1 MENVKSGGSTVLN
14 KILIPVITTV
24 LGATAIYF
32 LGFNKKTTSG
42 RTDMEQLLLSKEAT
56 VKAWRSFVT
65 AQNIGFKNVKSLAD
79 QFGEKTAE
87 AYKQGLEKLVPVWRE
102 YESEYLRE
110 SKKFILD
117 IEHILKEEDIDRDFV
132 SMLNRTLDNGKDQE
146 KKIANFFDKMV
157 SLVRSDRDQN
167 EKVEKLQSELTKFMA
182 DGKKD
187 EERMVTESEGIA
199 KILVEKYNQAFDL
212 NELLVYVEYKKEKEK
227 ENTIASTGT
236 NTNNKEPA
244 ILAPP
249 DPNKGIEST
258 EKIQDDNKAASGSN
272 SGNETEPT
280 ESLLTGQWTTT
291 GGTLELSRNGDMF
304 WVFEGKG
311 YTSGDWKLTDGKL
324 RINATNPDT
333 DKTSHLIGFL
343 SNVTRNSFTLTFMT
357 SPKEVYN
364 FTRKN

>member
-1 MENVKSGGSTVLN
+1 MESTKAGGSTVLN

-42 RTDMEQLLLSKEAT
+42 RTDMEQMLLSKEAT
-56 VKAWRSFVT
+56 VKAWRSFVV
-65 AQNIGFKNVKSLAD
+65 AQNIGYKNATSISD

-102 YESEYLRE
+102 YETEYLRE
-110 SKKFILD
+110 SKKLIKD
-117 IEHILKEEDIDRDFV
+117 IEHILKEEDIDRDFI

-167 EKVEKLQSELTKFMA
+167 EKVEKLQGELTKFME

-212 NELLVYVEYKKEKEK
+212 NELLVYAEYKKEKENK
-227 ENTIASTGT
+227 TTTTSTST
-236 NTNNKEPA
+236 NTKNNEPA

-249 DPNKGIEST
+249 DPNKGTENT
-258 EKIQDDNKAASGSN
+258 EKIPEDNKGASAYN

-280 ESLLTGQWTTT
+280 TSLLTGQWLTT
-291 GGTLELSRNGDMF
+291 GSTLELSKNGDLF

-311 YTSGDWKLTDGKL
+311 YTSGDWKLADGKL
-324 RINATNPDT
+324 RMNATNPDT
-333 DKTSHLIGFL
+333 DKTSHLIGYL
-343 SNVTRNSFTLTFMT
+343 SNVTSNSFTLTFMT